1 MNEKDQ
7 HVKLKRQLGL
17 FDSSMMVIGIVIG
30 SGIFMTTGL
39 MADALPSASLILIVW
54 VLGGIQM
61 IAGALTFAE
70 LGAAM
75 PRAGGQY
82 VYLREAFGHLPAFLF
97 GWVAFSA
104 YVTGTNAAIAVAIA
118 EHLGSFYPSLSTH
131 SILVNIG
138 NFGLSVGQLVAVS
151 LLVVLSVVNYL
162 GVILGKWVQNIFTVL
177 KIGSILLFALTGIFI
192 STGNQ
197 INFSLN
203 PTGMGFGSIITGIG
217 IALVAVN
224 WTVGGWEYVTFTAGE
239 IKHPKRNLPLALFF
253 GTLVIL
259 VLYLLINITYLKALP
274 MNALAGEIKVGE
286 ATAKALYGQ
295 DIAGLF
301 TIVVIISMFGALN
314 GNILVGA
321 RVTYAMAKDNLF
333 FPSAAKVHPK
343 NHTPG
348 NAIIIQGVWSS
359 ILALSGT
366 FEELITLVVF
376 VNFMMWITAAS
387 TVFVLRKKQ
396 PDLDRPYKV
405 WGYPYIPAFFIL
417 ISTAIMINIFFT
429 APAQSFLGI
438 GLTLIGVPAY
448 LFWKKNKIY

>member
-1 MNEKDQ
+1 MNEKGR

-131 SILVNIG
+131 SNLVNIG

-177 KIGSILLFALTGIFI
+177 KIGSILLFALAGIFI

-239 IKHPKRNLPLALFF
+239 IKNPKRNLPLALFI

-301 TIVVIISMFGALN
+301 IIVVIISMFGALN

-417 ISTAIMINIFFT
+417 LSTAIMINIFFT

>member
-131 SILVNIG
+131 SNLVNIG

-177 KIGSILLFALTGIFI
+177 KIGSILLFALAGIFI

-239 IKHPKRNLPLALFF
+239 IKNPKRNLPLALFI

-295 DIAGLF
+295 NIAGLF
-301 TIVVIISMFGALN
+301 IIVVIISMFGALN

-417 ISTAIMINIFFT
+417 LSTAIMINIFFT

-448 LFWKKNKIY
+448 LFWKK